1 MRVQSS
7 GIAITAVDPFPAVLP
22 EVLEPSVFRASLV
35 PMLLADDDRRY
46 LAANRACCLLFRLP
60 EEEVIGRCH
69 DDLVAPERRAQLR
82 RRWAL
87 FLKQG
92 TLMGTSELLLPD
104 GTLLSVDFGGV
115 ASVAPGRHLSV
126 FLPAGWDKEAVANA
140 STRPAPS
147 EITEREREILRRV
160 AMGEPVEEIA
170 ARLFLSP
177 HTVRTHI
184 RNARLKLGAKSR
196 AHAIALAFGAGL
208 FPPPG

>member
-1 MRVQSS
+1 MVRLPS
-7 GIAITAVDPFPAVLP
+7 DPPAPGLA
-22 EVLEPSVFRASLV
+22 EVLGPSVFRASLV
-35 PMLLADDDRRY
+35 PMLVADDDRRY

-60 EEEVIGRCH
+60 EHEVIRLCH
-69 DDLVAPERRAQLR
+69 DDLVAPERRAQVR
-82 RRWAL
+82 NRWEL

-92 TLMGTSELLLPD
+92 TLTGTSELLLPD

-115 ASVAPGRHLSV
+115 ANLAPGRHLSV
-126 FLPAGWDKEAVANA
+126 FLPVGWDKEAVANA
-140 STRPAPS
+140 STRPVPS
-147 EITEREREILRRV
+147 EITEREREILRLV

-184 RNARLKLGAKSR
+184 RNARLKLGANSR

-208 FPPPG
+208 FSPPG

>member
-1 MRVQSS
+1 MIV
-7 GIAITAVDPFPAVLP
+7 T
-22 EVLEPSVFRASLV
+22 
-35 PMLLADDDRRY
+35 DDERHY

-60 EEEVIGRCH
+60 EHEVVGLRH
-69 DDLVAPERRAQLR
+69 DSLVAPDRRPQLR
-82 RRWAL
+82 SRWEL

-92 TLMGTSELLLPD
+92 TLVGTSALLLPD
-104 GTLLSVDFGGV
+104 GVLLSVDFGGV
-115 ASVAPGRHLSV
+115 ANVAPGRHLSV
-126 FLPAGWDKEAVANA
+126 FLPAGWDKEAVVNA
-140 STRPAPS
+140 SIRPVPS
-147 EITEREREILRRV
+147 EITERERQILRLV